1 MGAFLINW
9 TMNLKNP
16 IKEVIDEDANNTID
30 FIVDNFYNSSGIESR
45 HKIFDC
51 HAKLYMNTH
60 ELLNNPLRNELGK
73 SV

>member
-1 MGAFLINW
+1 
-9 TMNLKNP
+9 MNLKNP
-16 IKEVIDEDANNTID
+16 IKEVIDEDANNTIG
-30 FIVDNFYNSSGIESR
+30 FILDIFYNSSEIESR

-51 HAKLYMNTH
+51 SNKLYINTH